1 MKRILL
7 ALFLRLLIL
16 ISVGGVVSIVG
27 ATSHETLRQASKPT
41 VKEAA
46 CNFIGD
52 SSTHVYKYPW
62 CPSVKYIKP
71 ENKVCFN
78 TFCDACAAGYRPCE
92 GCHPQAAI
100 MLTS

>member
-7 ALFLRLLIL
+7 TLILTLLIL

-27 ATSHETLRQASKPT
+27 ATSYETLRQASKPT

-62 CPSVKYIKP
+62 CPSRK
-71 ENKVCFN
+71 
-78 TFCDACAAGYRPCE
+78 
-92 GCHPQAAI
+92 
-100 MLTS
+100 